1 MEIGGTNSGE
11 FDQLLITGTANLNG
25 DLNISLLDGY
35 TPTLGD
41 TFDIL
46 TFGDQASPA
55 TSWSAKGWRCAIA
68 LETLP
73 QLTPRI

>member
-41 TFDIL
+41 
-46 TFGDQASPA
+46 GDQASPA